1 MTKSKPL
8 SCLKTSGK
16 ISNKQAYFQEIL
28 EKSKNLAKIFK
39 GVVKTEN
46 QFSICK
52 GQFSIRFNCQN
63 EHNFFLPADKIRD
76 LDLDKIKTNYR
87 NSRLEL

>member
-1 MTKSKPL
+1 
-8 SCLKTSGK
+8 
-16 ISNKQAYFQEIL
+16 L

-63 EHNFFLPADKIRD
+63 EHNFFLPAEKIRD
-76 LDLDKIKTNYR
+76 LDLEDIKNKYR
-87 NSRLEL
+87 QSRLELQRIFREEDSQTKSEE

>member
-1 MTKSKPL
+1 M
-8 SCLKTSGK
+8 
-16 ISNKQAYFQEIL
+16 

-52 GQFSIRFNCQN
+52 GQFSIRFPCQN
-63 EHNFFLPADKIRD
+63 EHNFYLPADTIRD
-76 LDLDKIKTNYR
+76 LDLEDIKNKYR
-87 NSRLEL
+87 QSRLELQRIFQEEEQAKSEEQKC